1 MIELLLLYNLS
12 SLRDELR
19 EPSDTRAEIILFIA
33 VAQIFIWPITL
44 FALIKR
50 IGVRTVIALSAVAA
64 FTATTLVFDWTFYF
78 LAGFAAF
85 LIGTAF
91 LAYLILQD

>member
-12 SLRDELR
+12 SLRGELR
-19 EPSDTRAEIILFIA
+19 EPSDTRAEIILFMV
-33 VAQIFIWPITL
+33 VAQIFIWPVTL
-44 FALIKR
+44 FAWIKR
-50 IGVRTVIALSAVAA
+50 IGVRTITALSIVIA

-85 LIGTAF
+85 VISTAF

>member
-50 IGVRTVIALSAVAA
+50 IGVRTVVALSTVTA

-85 LIGTAF
+85 VISTAF
-91 LAYLILQD
+91 LAHLMLQE

>member
-19 EPSDTRAEIILFIA
+19 EPSDINAEVILFAAI
-33 VAQIFIWPITL
+33 AQIFIWPVAL

-50 IGVRTVIALSAVAA
+50 IGVRTVVALPAVTA

-85 LIGTAF
+85 VISTAF

>member
-1 MIELLLLYNLS
+1 MIELLLFYKLSNLQ
-12 SLRDELR
+12 DELR
-19 EPSDTRAEIILFIA
+19 EPSDINAEVILFGAI
-33 VAQIFIWPITL
+33 AQIFIWPATL

-50 IGVRTVIALSAVAA
+50 IGVRTVYALATVTA
-64 FTATTLVFDWTFYF
+64 FTAATLVFDWTYYF
-78 LAGFAAF
+78 FVGFIAF